1 MNAGREGCADELL
14 PRGAHLVSLESRLA
28 GRTDELTAAE
38 TDFLDLAGR
47 QRHALEQQRR
57 ARQRRNRWAWAAV
70 SLALVLIATLSV
82 FFVQESQVSRERAAE
97 GRSRTLAV
105 QADELAET
113 NPAQAALAAI
123 AGYDTSPTQ
132 EARNALM
139 RRYSEMMKASWVLSG
154 LGSDIDQ
161 ASMSADGKV
170 TLVTT
175 VGGRATLF
183 LRSDDGRVRQ
193 ENLRLGRKVRN
204 PQVSGDGRRIA
215 YLREADALLAWH
227 EVTTSGK
234 HLAGPAHLLRHAQA
248 RNKEGAIL
256 AVKRSRFSPDSRFLV
271 EASEVSEGLPLPVW
285 DLSSG
290 RPHEVP
296 GSITDVRW
304 IWFGADSGTL
314 VAWKG
319 LKFESGGGER
329 SSLLAIDVATG
340 SVREL
345 AHDFYSIP
353 EVSWDG
359 RTAVVCQKMGEK
371 VTPLPGHPG
380 VGRQNPPQPR
390 AQTVVLPGAGVRHH
404 QPLLRRRGQHER
416 LGWLV
421 PNCGPRRRGAGT
433 AGARQQLSTSIGV
446 ERLPLLMSGAE
457 TVMPFAEG
465 RTVTGVSMSVGP
477 SRSAHGYPVLLG
489 DGDRMLV
496 RSDGGKALRIVE
508 TRPGASTLA
517 RAETPGTPPTEE
529 QPLVTDREETLVAD
543 VSDHNRIT
551 VRALPSLR
559 RISQF
564 SVSAPPLDEGTGEP
578 GTIDIMFQ
586 SDDRVVTLSGS
597 VLEYWDAW
605 QGRRLSS
612 AVKLPSLRLSSA
624 EAPFFTMGAHPDSA
638 YVTVSVQGEPD
649 VHTIDLRTGLEDR
662 KQRICL
668 AEDLL
673 TAEYLPDTRYMAVL
687 TTGRV
692 VEVWSVEK
700 GAPPRKVLGPFGPLE
715 PHRWTMGSSGGSEF
729 FLAYE
734 NTMVRLRADDPEYRD
749 TFVFSRVQ
757 RFQEATKDGR
767 TLLSIPVEDDLEDLY
782 DDAPDAGRLP
792 TLFRIDSALWKE
804 HLCGVVGR
812 ELTADERTALSG
824 ELPERSCPDPAWD

>member
-1 MNAGREGCADELL
+1 MSDGR
-14 PRGAHLVSLESRLA
+14 
-28 GRTDELTAAE
+28 
-38 TDFLDLAGR
+38 
-47 QRHALEQQRR
+47 
-57 ARQRRNRWAWAAV
+57 
-70 SLALVLIATLSV
+70 I
-82 FFVQESQVSRERAAE
+82 
-97 GRSRTLAV
+97 
-105 QADELAET
+105 
-113 NPAQAALAAI
+113 
-123 AGYDTSPTQ
+123 
-132 EARNALM
+132 
-139 RRYSEMMKASWVLSG
+139 
-154 LGSDIDQ
+154 
-161 ASMSADGKV
+161 
-170 TLVTT
+170 
-175 VGGRATLF
+175 
-183 LRSDDGRVRQ
+183 LRSQGLKRSSCQ
-193 ENLRLGRKVRN
+193 EPEFDTTSRYFVVEDNTN
-204 PQVSGDGRRIA
+204 DSGGWFRIA
-215 YLREADALLAWH
+215 VHGDAA
-227 EVTTSGK
+227 
-234 HLAGPAHLLRHAQA
+234 P
-248 RNKEGAIL
+248 
-256 AVKRSRFSPDSRFLV
+256 
-271 EASEVSEGLPLPVW
+271 
-285 DLSSG
+285 
-290 RPHEVP
+290 
-296 GSITDVRW
+296 
-304 IWFGADSGTL
+304 
-314 VAWKG
+314 
-319 LKFESGGGER
+319 
-329 SSLLAIDVATG
+329 
-340 SVREL
+340 
-345 AHDFYSIP
+345 
-353 EVSWDG
+353 
-359 RTAVVCQKMGEK
+359 
-371 VTPLPGHPG
+371 
-380 VGRQNPPQPR
+380 
-390 AQTVVLPGAGVRHH
+390 
-404 QPLLRRRGQHER
+404 ER
-416 LGWLV
+416 LV
-421 PNCGPRRRGAGT
+421 P
-433 AGARQQLSTSIGV
+433 RQQLSTSIGV

-673 TAEYLPDTRYMAVL
+673 TVEYLPDTRYMAVL